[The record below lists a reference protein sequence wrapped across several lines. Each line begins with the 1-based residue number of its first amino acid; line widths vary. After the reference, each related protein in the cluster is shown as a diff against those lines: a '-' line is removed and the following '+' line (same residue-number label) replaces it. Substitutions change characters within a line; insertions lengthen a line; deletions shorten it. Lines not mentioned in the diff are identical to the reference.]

1 MCLRN
6 HYSMRQGLLNMLPHQ
21 KLNTTLKCLNFV
33 LQVVDIF
40 CFNASGCSDSGSKD
54 GRRPPKMVTKSTDP
68 GVLFQTLVYNSKPW
82 CTIPSPS
89 CCAIFLLLFLLV
101 AFFCQQIEVMLV
113 GNKVWYRKR
122 GENIL

>member
-68 GVLFQTLVYNSKPW
+68 GVLFPVPPAALYFSYFSCSSLFSSSKLKL
-82 CTIPSPS
+82 CLLAIRFGTGKGEKIFCDYVSSQSGTI
-89 CCAIFLLLFLLV
+89 I
-101 AFFCQQIEVMLV
+101 I
-113 GNKVWYRKR
+113 
-122 GENIL
+122 

>member
-68 GVLFQTLVYNSKPW
+68 GVQFQTLVYYSQSLPLR
-82 CTIPSPS
+82 CISLTFP
-89 CCAIFLLLFLLV
+89 ARRFFLPT
-101 AFFCQQIEVMLV
+101 
-113 GNKVWYRKR
+113 N
-122 GENIL
+122 

>member
-68 GVLFQTLVYNSKPW
+68 GVLFPVPPAALYFSYF
-82 CTIPSPS
+82 S
-89 CCAIFLLLFLLV
+89 CLWL
-101 AFFCQQIEVMLV
+101 FFCSQIEVMLV